1 MGPSRTASL
10 VVWLVVVLPAA
21 ASAQSSIAGV
31 VRDESGAVLPGATV
45 EAASPALIE
54 KVRAAVT
61 DGQGVYRIVDLRPGP
76 YTVTFTLP
84 GFNTLRR
91 DGIELR
97 AEFTATVDAQLSVG
111 ALEETITVSGEAPLV
126 DIRSSREQTQYEAE
140 TLESI
145 PGTGRLTTLSSVIP
159 AATLTR
165 PDLRN
170 VGGINDRAQ
179 TMYSVHGTPEAQ
191 PVVDG
196 MNHQMASLN
205 QGVFIYNSLTVQEV
219 VVETSGI
226 GADRDFGGMQM
237 NMIGRDGGNTF
248 SGTAL
253 FAFTGP
259 DLESSN
265 INDALLARGLDPERV
280 GAIKKFRDSGFA
292 VGGPIRED
300 RLWFFAAGRETVTQ
314 QFVEGLYFN
323 KLRQPQSLL
332 YEPDLSRPASSNNY
346 SKDLSVRFT
355 WQAAPKHKIVVSNS
369 YQPNC
374 NCRFNIET
382 NTAGATRR
390 TPEAAGPHHYN
401 PNYIPNLSWTFPATN
416 RLLLEAGGSLQAH
429 NQHDKRE
436 PGWDHTSYRIT
447 DQALNLIYGNVATR
461 VLPRRQYQ
469 EKFAVSYVTGTH
481 AFKAGINVRQARIGN
496 IKELGHDGLMHG
508 TAVDYQFRAGVP
520 NQLTLLD
527 APWNFEEHIRD
538 IAVYAQDQWTIDRAT
553 VNLGLRFN
561 DANASTPEQVLGAG
575 FFVPERRFEA
585 TDNVPHWQNLSPRV
599 GVAYDLFGTGQTAL
613 KTTIGHYPD
622 HLRVASANPAVN
634 LTRNTRRTWNDAN
647 RNFAPDCDL
656 LNPVANGECGP
667 WSDLNFGKPRP
678 GTRFAED
685 ALGGFNR
692 QSHNWQAS
700 ASVQHQLMPSVG
712 LNVGYFR
719 TWHGGFLVADNQAVT
734 PADFNEYCITAS
746 TDSRLGAS
754 SGQQFCGL
762 YDVTPAKF
770 GQVDN
775 LVTQASRFG
784 NPTRVFNGVDVTLN
798 ARFAGGAQFSGGVSL
813 GRTVTDNCIVVDS
826 PESTTIFS
834 PGGTAGTSGTLRDAR
849 DGFCQITPPWSAGTQ
864 VKFLVVYPLPW
875 DIQTSAIYQTGPG
888 IPITASQV
896 IPNAAIAPSLGRN
909 LAACGNRVPCTA
921 NTEVDLIPDQTMFEP
936 RFQQLDLRLSRMFR
950 LGGASRLRGN
960 LDLYNLFNAGDILSM
975 NTRYGDVWQNPITI
989 LGGRLLKLSAQFDF

>member
-1 MGPSRTASL
+1 MGTSRAASL
-10 VVWLVVVLPAA
+10 VVVWVLVFLPAA
-21 ASAQSSIAGV
+21 ASAQSGIAGI
-31 VRDESGAVLPGATV
+31 VRDESGAVLPGVTA

-54 KVRAAVT
+54 KVRVAVT
-61 DGQGVYRIVDLRPGP
+61 DGQGAYRIVDLRPGP

-91 DGIELR
+91 DGIQLR

-111 ALEETITVSGEAPLV
+111 ALEETITVSGAAPLV
-126 DIRSSREQTQYEAE
+126 DIRSSREQTQFQAE
-140 TLESI
+140 TLQSI

-159 AATLTR
+159 GATLTR

-179 TMYSVHGTPEAQ
+179 TLYSIHGAPEAQ

-196 MNHQMASLN
+196 MNHQMNALN

-219 VVETSGI
+219 VVETSGV
-226 GADRDFGGMQM
+226 GADRDHGGMQM
-237 NMIGRDGGNTF
+237 NMIGKDGGNTF
-248 SGTAL
+248 SGTAI
-253 FAFTGP
+253 FAYVGP

-265 INDALLARGLDPERV
+265 INDTLLARGLDPERV
-280 GAIKKFRDSGFA
+280 GTIKKFRDSGFA
-292 VGGPIRED
+292 IGGPIRQG

-323 KLRQPQSLL
+323 TLRQPQSLL
-332 YEPDLSRPASSNNY
+332 YEPDLSRPAFSNNY
-346 SKDLSVRFT
+346 SRDVTLRFT
-355 WQAAPKHKIVVSNS
+355 WQVTPKHKVVATNG

-382 NTAGATRR
+382 NTAGAPRR
-390 TPEAAGPHHYN
+390 TPEAAGPHQYN
-401 PNYIPNLSWTFPATN
+401 PNYIPTVSWTYPATS
-416 RLLLEAGGSLQAH
+416 RLLFDAGGSAQVH

-469 EKFAVSYVTGTH
+469 ERFAVSYVTGTH
-481 AFKAGINVRQARIGN
+481 SFKTGINLRQTGIGD
-496 IKELGHDGLMHG
+496 IERLGHDLFMHG
-508 TAVDYQFRAGVP
+508 TAVDYQFRNGVP

-538 IAVYAQDQWTIDRAT
+538 IAIYAQDQWTIDRLT
-553 VNLGLRFN
+553 LNLGARFN
-561 DANASTPEQVLGAG
+561 DASASTPEQVLGAG
-575 FFVPERRFEA
+575 FFVPERRFA
-585 TDNVPHWQNLSPRV
+585 PTKNVPHWQNLSPRV
-599 GVAYDLFGTGQTAL
+599 GMAYDVFGTGQTAL
-613 KTTIGHYPD
+613 KVTLGYYPE
-622 HLRVASANPAVN
+622 HLRLAAANPATN

-678 GTRFAED
+678 GTRFADD
-685 ALGGFNR
+685 ALEGFNR
-692 QSHNWQAS
+692 QFYNWQTS
-700 ASVQHQLMPSVG
+700 ASVQHELMPGVG
-712 LNVGYFR
+712 VNVGYFR
-719 TWHGGFLVADNQAVT
+719 TWYGGFLATDNLAVT
-734 PADFNEYCITAS
+734 PADFDEYCTTAPA
-746 TDSRLGAS
+746 DSRLPG
-754 SGQQFCGL
+754 GGGNQFCGL
-762 YDVTPAKF
+762 YDVKPAKF
-770 GQVDN
+770 GLVDN
-775 LVTQASRFG
+775 LITQASHFG
-784 NPTRVFNGVDVTLN
+784 NRTQVFNGVDVTLN
-798 ARFAGGAQFSGGVSL
+798 ARFAEGAQFSGGLSM

-826 PESTTIFS
+826 LQ
-834 PGGTAGTSGTLRDAR
+834 GAR
-849 DGFCQITPPWSAGTQ
+849 DGFCKVTQPWSAGTQ
-864 VKFLVVYPLPW
+864 IKFLVVYPLPW
-875 DIQTSAIYQTGPG
+875 GVQTSAIYQTGPG

-896 IPNAAIAPSLGRN
+896 VTNVAIASSLGRN

-921 NTEVDLIPDQTMFEP
+921 NNEIALIPDQTMFEP
-936 RFQQLDLRLSRMFR
+936 RYQQLDFRFSRMFR
-950 LGGASRLRGN
+950 LAGTARLRGN
-960 LDLYNLFNAGDILSM
+960 LDLHNIFNASDVLSL